1 MMVHAAL
8 EGEEVVEYKES
19 MWCKLRGCINLKVSL
34 LEKTEDM
41 ITLLI
46 QDVNPGF
53 MNSLRRIILSETPVM
68 AIHEVVILENQSPLF
83 DETIAHRLSLVPL
96 RTNLDR
102 YTMPEK
108 CECEGVG
115 CNLCQVGFTLEVEA
129 PENGYVATTGD
140 LKPQD
145 PDIVPVSDDIPIAKL
160 AKGQRIV
167 VEAFAKLG
175 IGRVHAKWQPV
186 SSVAYKMVPH
196 VKVDPAK
203 CDGCEECVKVCFK
216 QVFEMESG
224 KAVVAREMDCTLCNL
239 CTKECVGQAISI
251 DYDNTSFIFVL
262 ESTGALPPVTIFE
275 KGLDVF
281 KERLEQLIAQFP
293 GQRTRSKRKSRK

>member
-1 MMVHAAL
+1 MR
-8 EGEEVVEYKES
+8 
-19 MWCKLRGCINLKVSL
+19 RGIVILKVTL
-34 LEKTEDM
+34 LEKTEDA
-41 ITLLI
+41 IILHI

-53 MNSLRRIILSETPVM
+53 MNSLRRFILSETPVM

-102 YTMPEK
+102 YVLPGDCDCK
-108 CECEGVG
+108 GVG

-129 PENGYVATTGD
+129 PEEGYIARTGD

-145 PDIVPVSDDIPIAKL
+145 PDIVPVSDAIPIAKL

-167 VEAFAKLG
+167 IEAFARLG
-175 IGRVHAKWQPV
+175 VGREHAKWQPV
-186 SSVAYKMVPH
+186 STVAYRMVPR
-196 VKVDPAK
+196 VTIDAAK

-216 QVFEMESG
+216 HVFEMKGG
-224 KAVVAREMDCTLCNL
+224 KAVVVREMECSLCNL
-239 CTKECVGQAISI
+239 CTKECVGRAITL
-251 DYDNTSFIFVL
+251 DYDKTSFIFVL
-262 ESTGALPPVTIFE
+262 ESTGALPPATIFE

-281 KERLEQLIAQFP
+281 RKRLELLISQFP
-293 GQRTRSKRKSRK
+293 GRRSKSKPKRKSRE